1 MGGPPETGP
10 ADFWPL
16 VDKFSWYRAD
26 AALARFRQT
35 SHGHDAVIAILGR
48 NGNQTPQEPGAD
60 QSRGTAPL
68 PRRFWHVAGETCRV
82 PGEEGA
88 GQEARDDRGDAR
100 LQASDPWRAGAHV
113 TTLRPM
119 RSSRSTN
126 RPRWSPGWASTVARS
141 CPRFTPRPACGTT
154 PSRRCRS

>member
-1 MGGPPETGP
+1 MGGLPETGP

-26 AALARFRQT
+26 TALARFRQT

-88 GQEARDDRGDAR
+88 GQEEIGR
-100 LQASDPWRAGAHV
+100 AS
-113 TTLRPM
+113 
-119 RSSRSTN
+119 
-126 RPRWSPGWASTVARS
+126 
-141 CPRFTPRPACGTT
+141 
-154 PSRRCRS
+154 CRERV

>member
-1 MGGPPETGP
+1 MGGLPETGP

-68 PRRFWHVAGETCRV
+68 PRRFWHVAG
-82 PGEEGA
+82 
-88 GQEARDDRGDAR
+88 DRKSTR
-100 LQASDPWRAGAHV
+100 LN
-113 TTLRPM
+113 
-119 RSSRSTN
+119 SSHSQISYAVFCLKKT
-126 RPRWSPGWASTVARS
+126 
-141 CPRFTPRPACGTT
+141 
-154 PSRRCRS
+154 